1 MKYITRLLKAPIAPA
16 FFYFSFTEAAAP
28 HYIETVGVILPMI
41 VAALVGASTAIVI
54 YWRKVRA
61 FFGNRFR
68 RGKGI
73 EKDNDATGN

>member
-1 MKYITRLLKAPIAPA
+1 MGRLTQLIKTPVVPA
-16 FFYFSFTEAAAP
+16 FFYFSFTEAADP

-41 VAALVGASTAIVI
+41 IATLVGASTAIVI